1 MKFIDLSS
9 FFFYYILALSS
20 LLLIISAI
28 PRYANLALYLY
39 ALLSVSLADEAIL
52 SPGRSPN
59 RSHMHDNEYKPL
71 FIIVVTMRVRTGE
84 TKDKYLVM
92 RI

>member
-1 MKFIDLSS
+1 M
-9 FFFYYILALSS
+9 
-20 LLLIISAI
+20 
-28 PRYANLALYLY
+28 
-39 ALLSVSLADEAIL
+39 LSVSLTDEAIL

-59 RSHMHDNEYKPL
+59 RAHMHDDEYKPL
-71 FIIVVTMRVRTGE
+71 FIFVVMMRVRTGE